1 VVGTHPLP
9 SLSPAMDMP
18 MLVTSRA
25 LVLSMCLA
33 HTVAYPSRYTGA
45 GRGCFVPVSCSILIP
60 LHPSAR
66 DIPDHI
72 FIAHTYTFFAMAPV
86 HTHTLHTQHTS
97 AADDARD
104 DHCATALLFAHQHK
118 PPAVDMPIIEACF
131 ARSPLLIIGAGV
143 VT

>member
-1 VVGTHPLP
+1 VVGTHLLP
-9 SLSPAMDMP
+9 SLSAAMSMP

-60 LHPSAR
+60 LRAR

-72 FIAHTYTFFAMAPV
+72 FIAHTSTFRE
-86 HTHTLHTQHTS
+86 HTLHTLHTQRTS

-104 DHCATALLFAHQHK
+104 DHCAAALLFAHPHK
-118 PPAVDMPIIEACF
+118 PSAVDMPIIEACF
-131 ARSPLLIIGAGV
+131 ARSPLLIIRAGV